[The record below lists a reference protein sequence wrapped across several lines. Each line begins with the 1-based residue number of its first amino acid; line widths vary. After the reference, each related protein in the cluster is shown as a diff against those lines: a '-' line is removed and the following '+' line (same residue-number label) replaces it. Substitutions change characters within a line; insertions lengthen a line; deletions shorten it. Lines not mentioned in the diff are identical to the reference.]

1 MQSNFTAKAFNAVM
15 YRPYILHS
23 QQFAMRKISVATLR
37 GLSLRDKE
45 QEARRLRLWFQGGG
59 MRVGLKPFSERGSEG
74 ATVILLF
81 LFMHLEG
88 AEPSVQQALR

>member
-37 GLSLRDKE
+37 GLSLREKE
-45 QEARRLRLWFQGGG
+45 QEARRLRLWLQGWWDEGG
-59 MRVGLKPFSERGSEG
+59 FKAIFRKGIRGSHCHPPVPFHAPG
-74 ATVILLF
+74 GSRA
-81 LFMHLEG
+81 
-88 AEPSVQQALR
+88 